1 MASVN
6 YFANGHN
13 TTSPSSLL
21 FPPSPICG
29 RMEQLESDCSSLEK
43 EKSFLLKDQE
53 KRSEE
58 ALQQLKKQFRQQE
71 DKVCVCVRVL
81 YCVCVCV
88 CVLCCVYECV
98 LVTYVHAGCS

>member
-1 MASVN
+1 MLIILLTGIAQPP
-6 YFANGHN
+6 
-13 TTSPSSLL
+13 PSSLL

-71 DKVCVCVRVL
+71 DKVCVCACVCSCVVL
-81 YCVCVCV
+81 CVCVFA
-88 CVLCCVYECV
+88 CCVVC
-98 LVTYVHAGCS
+98 TYVCW